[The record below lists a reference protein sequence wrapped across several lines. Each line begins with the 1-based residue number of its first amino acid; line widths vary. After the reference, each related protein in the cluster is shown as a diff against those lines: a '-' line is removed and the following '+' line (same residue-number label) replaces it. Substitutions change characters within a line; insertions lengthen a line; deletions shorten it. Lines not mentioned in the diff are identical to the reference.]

1 LGLKAWLGEWDGH
14 RAGNPIKALNLANSQ
29 FARLLPLL
37 IDLVFL
43 IVVVVIAH

>member
-1 LGLKAWLGEWDGH
+1 MTAMHATAILFMDASLRPE
-14 RAGNPIKALNLANSQ
+14 AGGKSIEPCQA
-29 FARLLPLL
+29 ARL